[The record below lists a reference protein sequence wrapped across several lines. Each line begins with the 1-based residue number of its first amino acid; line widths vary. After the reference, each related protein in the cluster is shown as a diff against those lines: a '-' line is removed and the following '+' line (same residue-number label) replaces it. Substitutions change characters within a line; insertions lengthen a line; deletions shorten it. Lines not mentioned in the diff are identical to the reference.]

1 MSTYKLVCP
10 HCQGRMRIRTSEGQH
25 IFLRITYMQCTNE
38 ACGWSVR
45 AEFQMTHELSPSGM
59 PNPPIPDG
67 PQTAARQ
74 TACSPGPTDPNCPP
88 CTVATSPKGRCW
100 PHRR

>member
-10 HCQGRMRIRTSEGQH
+10 HCHSRMRIRTSEGQH

-38 ACGWSVR
+38 ACGWAVR

-59 PNPPIPDG
+59 PNPAVKLPVADVVIRRQAMKTANDQPDLLD
-67 PQTAARQ
+67 QL
-74 TACSPGPTDPNCPP
+74 DME
-88 CTVATSPKGRCW
+88 ATTP
-100 PHRR
+100 

>member
-1 MSTYKLVCP
+1 
-10 HCQGRMRIRTSEGQH
+10 MRIRTSEGQH

-59 PNPPIPDG
+59 PNPAVCLPVA
-67 PQTAARQ
+67 TAALRRQ
-74 TACSPGPTDPNCPP
+74 AMKSTGDQPDLLDQLEME
-88 CTVATSPKGRCW
+88 VASA
-100 PHRR
+100 